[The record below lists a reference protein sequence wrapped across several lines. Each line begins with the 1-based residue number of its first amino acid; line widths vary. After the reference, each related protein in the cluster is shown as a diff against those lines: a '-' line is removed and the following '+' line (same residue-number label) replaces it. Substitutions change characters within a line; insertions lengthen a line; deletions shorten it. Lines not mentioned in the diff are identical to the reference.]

1 MLIDNNDTAEEAA
14 NAARL
19 ALPWI
24 RQQDLSVSPVN
35 YAVAYEY
42 ISNRNTDLH
51 KTADQQLEKHKKLS
65 QNFINALYVKF
76 LSRETSQDTVGVETV
91 RSDLHNIFSDTLLT
105 ISESSQEMSLYK
117 EKLTSANHQLSS
129 YKSIDSVQ
137 DIIHGVITE
146 TSRIQNVNSHFQN
159 ELQTTCGQ
167 LTSLHAE
174 FQRMQN
180 EAIEDPLTG
189 VLNRRGLNR
198 FLEKMIKEKTTD
210 DLSLLMIDIDHFK
223 HFNDTFGHLVGDE
236 ILRYIARTFKD
247 NLKGKDIVA
256 RYGGEEFIILLAK
269 TELDNAMRV
278 AQSIC
283 QAVRSDNLKQK
294 STGKKLGKVTISIG
308 LASHLSGESPKDLIN
323 RADKALYAAKASGRD
338 RVVCYSEE
346 LTWDS

>member
-1 MLIDNNDTAEEAA
+1 MLIDNKDTAEESA

-24 RQQDLSVSPVN
+24 KQQDLSVSPVN

-42 ISNRNTDLH
+42 ISNRDTDLH
-51 KTADQQLEKHKKLS
+51 RTADLQLEKHKKLS

-76 LSRETSQDTVGVETV
+76 LSRETSKDAGGAETV

-105 ISESSQEMSLYK
+105 ISDSSQEISLYK
-117 EKLTSANHQLSS
+117 EKLASANDQLSS
-129 YKSIDSVQ
+129 NQDIDSAH
-137 DIIHGVITE
+137 DIINGVISE
-146 TSRIQNVNSHFQN
+146 TNRIQEVSGHFQGK
-159 ELQTTCGQ
+159 LQTTCSQ

-198 FLEKMIKEKTTD
+198 FLKKMIKEKATE

-236 ILRYIARTFKD
+236 ILKYIAQTLKD
-247 NLKGKDIVA
+247 NLKGKDIIA

-269 TELDNAMRV
+269 TELENASRV

-283 QAVRSDNLKQK
+283 QAVRSDKLKQK
-294 STGKKLGKVTISIG
+294 STGKKLGKITISIG
-308 LASHLSGESPKDLIN
+308 LAAHISDESPTDFIS
-323 RADKALYAAKASGRD
+323 RADKALYAAKADGRD
-338 RVVCYSEE
+338 RVVSYSEE
-346 LTWDS
+346 LNQAS